1 MDRRKRSHSLLEKAL
16 KESGI
21 SFKTKDDLQ
30 SASKKSKETD
40 PEKQKAPGRKSRT
53 ITEEKKQTNKK
64 KYCRQLKFEE
74 SNETRKCSST
84 APVISRR
91 ITEDEENYDP
101 EEVFAALTD
110 TMQHI
115 HSTDL
120 LSNDDAASGVSHSM
134 DISAINDTVRDNWQV
149 YLDPSQTGTTSPRSM
164 DLPLNDDSAPGVP
177 HNMDLPSIDDSAPG
191 VPRSVDLP
199 SYDDPAPEVPRNMDL
214 PSIDDPAPG
223 VSRSVDLPSNDDPVP
238 EVPRNMDLPSIDD
251 PAPGVSR
258 SVDLPSNDDP
268 APEVPRNMDLPS
280 IDDPAPG
287 VSRSVDLPSNDNP
300 APEVPRNMDFP
311 SIDDPA
317 PGVSR
322 NKELP
327 PKDKAALGVS
337 TRKRK
342 AKTSIRNVDYMSDE
356 DFSTLFCLGEE
367 NGAVDSDK
375 WVGSDTSNSDE
386 EEDQSNKKKRGKNKK
401 KKRKESSKNKNRE
414 LLENNTEENLDAENE
429 NVGEKGLK
437 RVKKNTRKER
447 ALSKQTGKEYV
458 RKNGQLVPEK
468 SIQPN
473 PCKGKKCGNNCENV
487 TEEKRQQVFKHFW
500 SLTPERR
507 RDWLFGMTDKGNV
520 KRKRSSSEL
529 RSYTYKYCIT
539 DGEGKRSVCLQFL
552 AATLDISQKCIYYT
566 VKNASSGSA
575 KEDLRGKCE
584 PHNKTKPSTKESAV
598 NFIKSLPAVPSHYCR
613 HDSTRVYLPQEY
625 KNIAHVY
632 SAYKERNV
640 KAGIDIVSEKIFRKI
655 FSEEFNISFHVPK
668 KDKCLKCLQLQQAD
682 LSDPK
687 KKKERKGRS

>member
-30 SASKKSKETD
+30 
-40 PEKQKAPGRKSRT
+40 
-53 ITEEKKQTNKK
+53 
-64 KYCRQLKFEE
+64 

-134 DISAINDTVRDNWQV
+134 DISPINDTVRDNWQV

-164 DLPLNDDSAPGVP
+164 DLPSNDDSASGVP
-177 HNMDLPSIDDSAPG
+177 RNMDLPSIDDSAPG

-199 SYDDPAPEVPRNMDL
+199 SNDDPA
-214 PSIDDPAPG
+214 
-223 VSRSVDLPSNDDPVP
+223 P

-287 VSRSVDLPSNDNP
+287 VSRSVDLPSNDDP
-300 APEVPRNMDFP
+300 APEVPHNMDLP

-342 AKTSIRNVDYMSDE
+342 AKTSIRYVDYMSDE

-367 NGAVDSDK
+367 NGAVDSDE

-386 EEDQSNKKKRGKNKK
+386 EEDQKRERRRKRFKK
-401 KKRKESSKNKNRE
+401 S
-414 LLENNTEENLDAENE
+414 EE
-429 NVGEKGLK
+429 
-437 RVKKNTRKER
+437 NTRKER
-447 ALSKQTGKEYV
+447 AVSKQTGKEYV
-458 RKNGQLVPEK
+458 RKDGQLVPEK

-487 TEEKRQQVFKHFW
+487 TEENRQQVFKHFW
-500 SLTPERR
+500 TLTPER
-507 RDWLFGMTDKGNV
+507 
-520 KRKRSSSEL
+520 RSSSEL

-566 VKNASSGSA
+566 VKDASSGSA

-632 SAYKERNV
+632 SVYKERNV
-640 KAGIDIVSEKIFRKI
+640 KAGIDMDTHICLLTVYTPLIENNLKKTIIHAPSQWYTVFATARKEPFPYEVEAMTFESFNRWDVVGDKYFKGNLTEKISKVRVVTVKKNKP
-655 FSEEFNISFHVPK
+655 SMISIKDSMNVNAKSYNVEVQSKTKGPLMPCYRSRLPIAEAK
-668 KDKCLKCLQLQQAD
+668 YNDPMKLCKDKVIPAQFHHEYSIIPKATNAKDTLPE
-682 LSDPK
+682 SDI
-687 KKKERKGRS
+687 EDDE